1 VAQTRFVKPF
11 AVLLLL
17 ALAFAAAAVSVATGG
32 GAEPSSPRSARALDG
47 ELGAGKVS
55 RAAAATVEWRGG
67 PTVTST
73 GETVTVYVSQALP
86 VESEPAGGWAEF
98 IAKLTHGPEIAQL
111 RAYIA
116 TFAEVQQ
123 ACGSRALGCYG
134 GNEMISLGEPAFD
147 GTTAEE
153 VVRHEYGHHVAYHRA
168 NTPWQAIQ
176 WGPKNWASAANVCA
190 RQARNEVFPG
200 ASGQNYALNP
210 GEAWAEVYR
219 LMDERKAGVTTQTW
233 SIISRSFFP
242 TEAAL
247 LAAERDVVQP
257 WTRTTVTSAARVFGK
272 RTPKTWRVP
281 VTSSLDG
288 ELRVTA
294 TLPRTGEYEVAL
306 VAGNG
311 RVIRRA
317 QWVSQRVKR
326 LTTTICG
333 QRSLAVRVA
342 LKGGALGRV
351 AVSVSAP

>member
-1 VAQTRFVKPF
+1 MAQRGFVKPF

-17 ALAFAAAAVSVATGG
+17 ALGFAALAVSVATGG
-32 GAEPSSPRSARALDG
+32 SAQESPLRHARALDG
-47 ELGAGKVS
+47 QVGPGKVN
-55 RAAAATVEWRGG
+55 RAAAAAVEWRGG

-73 GETVTVYVSQALP
+73 GETVTVYVSQSLP

-98 IAKLTHGPEIAQL
+98 IARLTHGPEIAQL

-134 GNEMISLGEPAFD
+134 GNEMISLGEAAVD

-219 LMDERKAGVTTQTW
+219 LMDERKAGVTTQSW
-233 SIISRSFFP
+233 SIISQSFFP
-242 TEAAL
+242 SEAAL
-247 LAAERDVVQP
+247 LAAERDVLQP
-257 WTRTTVTSAARVFGK
+257 WTRTTVRTAQRVFGK
-272 RTPKTWRVP
+272 RTPKTWRIAIP
-281 VTSSLDG
+281 SSLDG

-294 TLPRTGEYEVAL
+294 TLPRTGESEVAL
-306 VAGNG
+306 VSANG